1 MVLESVID
9 DRNSKMKQLKDGVV
23 DDVKIAIAA
32 MKKLNDIVALSSA
45 ETPATIAERERVDQI
60 RYRRWTFTNPFL
72 AFGFAMHSQASLNP
86 QEPFEKFHSWVHLYH
101 SQLG

>member
-1 MVLESVID
+1 VLESVID

-60 RYRRWTFTNPFL
+60 RCRDGHSRTRFL
-72 AFGFAMHSQASLNP
+72 L
-86 QEPFEKFHSWVHLYH
+86 
-101 SQLG
+101 LGLLCIFRLL

>member
-9 DRNSKMKQLKDGVV
+9 DRNSKLKQLKDSVV

-60 RYRRWTFTNPFL
+60 RCRRWATTNPFP
-72 AFGFAMHSQASLNP
+72 AFGLAICICRL
-86 QEPFEKFHSWVHLYH
+86 L
-101 SQLG
+101 